1 MNPLT
6 VRNPEKEEEREIFDI
21 DRSDRKVECK
31 TKKVKVSVFDMIINC
46 FKGRGYVEVEVDT
59 REDAFK
65 DNKPAVATIKVND
78 EDI

>member
-6 VRNPEKEEEREIFDI
+6 VKNPEEEEEREIFDI

-31 TKKVKVSVFDMIINC
+31 TKKIKVSFFDMVINC
-46 FKGRGYVEVEVDT
+46 FKGRGYVEVEVDAQ
-59 REDAFK
+59 EDAFK
-65 DNKPAVATIKVND
+65 DNKAAVATIKVTD

>member
-6 VRNPEKEEEREIFDI
+6 VQHPEEEEEREIFDI
-21 DRSDRKVECK
+21 DRSDRKQVCK
-31 TKKVKVSVFDMIINC
+31 TKKIKVSVFDMIINC

-59 REDAFK
+59 QEDAFK
-65 DNKPAVATIKVND
+65 DNKAAVAMVDVKP

>member
-6 VRNPEKEEEREIFDI
+6 VRNPEQEEEREIFNI
-21 DRSDRKVECK
+21 DRSNEKIECK
-31 TKKVKVSVFDMIINC
+31 TKKIKVSFFDMIINC

-59 REDAFK
+59 QEDAFG
-65 DNKPAVATIKVND
+65 DNKPAVATIDINN